1 FFAAANNG
9 ELQPLSA
16 EDFDRSGAGI
26 GVRLE
31 TKRANGFWIRIDRPG
46 ARAPMDLETVRF
58 EMAEQS
64 SEFPGAEWRWHIR
77 WRDAVVSMT
86 GDVRRRRCP
95 PSGHRVASQV
105 QLHHELRKVRPEL
118 RVL

>member
-1 FFAAANNG
+1 ERQGNGALLLAANDTANFGGAFGRAGHDLIYGGVRPARRGTGLVEKEHSFFAAANNG

-58 EMAEQS
+58 
-64 SEFPGAEWRWHIR
+64 
-77 WRDAVVSMT
+77 
-86 GDVRRRRCP
+86 
-95 PSGHRVASQV
+95 
-105 QLHHELRKVRPEL
+105 
-118 RVL
+118 